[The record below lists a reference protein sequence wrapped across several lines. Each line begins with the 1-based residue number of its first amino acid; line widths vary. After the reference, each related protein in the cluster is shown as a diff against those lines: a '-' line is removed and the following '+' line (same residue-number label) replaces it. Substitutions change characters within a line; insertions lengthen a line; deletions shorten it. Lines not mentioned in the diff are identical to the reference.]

1 MVIFEKAV
9 RTTSKSIILPDCFT
23 ESKRSS
29 TKEQIGILE
38 GSQLTS
44 SQYLRAPALSVHNFI
59 LKIPNS
65 NSSTTPHKPD
75 LSSPIDFF
83 PFPKFKVNF

>member
-9 RTTSKSIILPDCFT
+9 RTTSESIILPDCFT

-59 LKIPNS
+59 LKIQI
-65 NSSTTPHKPD
+65 
-75 LSSPIDFF
+75 PIV
-83 PFPKFKVNF
+83 PQHHTNLISLLQ